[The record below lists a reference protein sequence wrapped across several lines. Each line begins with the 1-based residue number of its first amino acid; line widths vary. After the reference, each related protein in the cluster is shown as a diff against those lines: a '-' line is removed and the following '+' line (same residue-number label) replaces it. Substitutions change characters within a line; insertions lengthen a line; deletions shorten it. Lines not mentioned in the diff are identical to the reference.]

1 MSDDKFSQVTG
12 PMATAQRWS
21 AGKMLRKIDFLSD
34 INKDYAAAMNYDSA
48 DRFIVAV
55 LWWHLAFFAA
65 LAFTNSVLQLARYFP
80 SPFAY
85 RVISLPEAAGAMLIA
100 LAATLSSAWLRGKLK
115 NHYAW
120 RINATLNL
128 TAYSYLFVFISGGSI
143 EMHFHFFIIMALLVV
158 YADWRLGWIVL
169 VLTALHHGVL
179 NYVEPQWV
187 YFYGENDVSV
197 IAHALP
203 VLGTAIFTTRLCQN
217 HRKSIQVAVE
227 AKTELSQTFQGLEQR
242 VAERT
247 RDLTLAA
254 EVSRSISQVRDV
266 DALLADAVEVI
277 RARFDLYHAQVYL
290 ADPQRQTLVLRA
302 ATGNAG
308 KELLRFSHRL
318 PIGPGSLNGRAAAE
332 KRTVI
337 VADTAADP
345 SFRSNALLPLT
356 RSEMA
361 TPLIVGDHV
370 VGVLDLQN
378 TQPGALTADNLPA
391 FETLAGQLAIA
402 IQNARLFA
410 QAEQARAEVETQ
422 ARRLVAGGWSDFL
435 NAVER
440 GERVGYVYD
449 ANGLT
454 PSRELLAPAP
464 DPLTLA
470 APIVV
475 SGEPIGAIQLEG
487 NASYEWAQDDTEV
500 VVAVARQVAQQVENL
515 RLLAQAEQARAEV
528 EAQARRLTREGWQDY
543 LQAASPATGGYTY
556 DLNQVS
562 PLAAEADSSSGSL
575 VVQPLTV
582 RGEKIGEIEIAGA
595 EGLTGASAEL
605 IVAVAGQLSAHI
617 ENLRLAEQTQTALVD
632 LAQRERIVSNVAD
645 TAVELLQRG
654 PTAIADALARLG
666 QDADVSRVYI
676 FENFI
681 DHEGLLCIRQTH
693 EWAAE
698 GIAPQIDNP
707 ELQHLPYE
715 TTLPRW
721 PDLLSRGEL
730 IRGLVRD
737 LPATERELMESQD
750 IRSILIIPMFAGK
763 EFYGFVG
770 FDDCVHERAWD
781 AYEINLLQTVSIS
794 IVNTIMNA
802 RLLQQTEDALTQTRR
817 RADRETLVN
826 EISQKIQS
834 TLTVEGAMQ
843 TAIQELGRALRARRT
858 AVELGAFAR
867 AGDGQ

>member
-12 PMATAQRWS
+12 PMAASRRRS

-34 INKDYAAAMNYDSA
+34 INKDYAAAMNYGSA

-65 LAFTNSVLQLARYFP
+65 LAFTNSVLQLARHFP

-120 RINATLNL
+120 RINTTLNL

-169 VLTALHHGVL
+169 VLTALHHGIL

-308 KELLRFSHRL
+308 KELLRLSHRL
-318 PIGPGSLNGRAAAE
+318 LIGPGSLNGRAAAE

-337 VADTAADP
+337 VPDTAADP

-410 QAEQARAEVETQ
+410 QAEQARAEVEAQ
-422 ARRLVAGGWSDFL
+422 ARRLAQAGWADFL
-435 NAVER
+435 DAVEHS
-440 GERVGYVYD
+440 EHIGYAFD
-449 ANGLT
+449 ANGLA
-454 PSRELLAPAP
+454 PVEAPPAPAP
-464 DPLTLA
+464 DQPTLA
-470 APIVV
+470 APILI
-475 SGEPIGAIQLEG
+475 SGEPVGLIQLEG
-487 NASYEWAQDDTEV
+487 NVDQGWTDDEAEV
-500 VVAVARQVAQQVENL
+500 VNAVARQVAQRVENL

-528 EAQARRLTREGWQDY
+528 EAQARRLTREGWENY
-543 LQAASPATGGYTY
+543 LQTASPSAGGYTY

-562 PLAAEADSSSGSL
+562 PLTAGADSSSPEII
-575 VVQPLTV
+575 QPLTV
-582 RGEKIGEIEIAGA
+582 RGERIGEIEV
-595 EGLTGASAEL
+595 EGVESLDTASAEL
-605 IVAVAGQLSAHI
+605 VTTVAGQLSAHI
-617 ENLRLAEQTQTALVD
+617 ENLRLAGQTQTALID
-632 LAQRERIVSNVAD
+632 LAQRERVVSNVAD

-654 PTAIADALARLG
+654 PTAIADVLARLG
-666 QDADVSRVYI
+666 KDADVSRVYI

-681 DHEGLLCIRQTH
+681 DREGLLCIRQTH

-707 ELQHLPYE
+707 ELQHLPYA

-721 PDLLSRGEL
+721 PDILSRGEL
-730 IRGLVRD
+730 IRSLVRD

-770 FDDCVHERAWD
+770 FDDCVHDRAWD

-794 IVNTIMNA
+794 IVNAITNA

-817 RADRETLVN
+817 RADREALVN

-858 AVELGAFAR
+858 AVELGAFVK
-867 AGDGQ
+867 AGDGK